1 MKKIKSF
8 PWSKYLLTDA
18 TGCYELTSS
27 LLGNKYTLC
36 KDGVCFFSI
45 AFQMGCNIKVRRVDV
60 FSLLDQTKWA
70 TLEGVGLTQD
80 LSELYQKGHNFDFI
94 EKYANLEPI

>member
-1 MKKIKSF
+1 
-8 PWSKYLLTDA
+8 
-18 TGCYELTSS
+18 
-27 LLGNKYTLC
+27 
-36 KDGVCFFSI
+36 
-45 AFQMGCNIKVRRVDV
+45 MGCNVNVRRVDV